1 MPTDLGFNH
10 WLIGIGLSA
19 KSVQNTLSRLEKM
32 RVQDA
37 LTEDG
42 FYQFLSEHRKS
53 YSEASV
59 NKHIDTIRKYL
70 QYNKITWNNPPHRI
84 KEHNRSPETISD
96 DEINTIITHL
106 QPKYRFFFALL
117 AHTGLRPSEAF
128 KLDHTCFDL
137 ARNVICI
144 RDTKTFK
151 DRVIPIHEALTPF
164 IKTVIT
170 GKQFNFS
177 DTAAR
182 TELNK
187 VCDELQ
193 ITRKKI
199 YAFRHSFVTRLLDSD
214 VDLFSVKLLAGHSDT
229 RSTERYYHSSL
240 KRLKV
245 AIQKDAL
252 GFVSMPWTKKLQI
265 IAIRLKEALEAIKN
279 DPDIDYS
286 VTETN
291 EEIIIRVKKKDTKK

>member
-1 MPTDLGFNH
+1 MTALGFKH
-10 WLIGIGLSA
+10 WLIGTGLSA

-32 RVQDA
+32 RVQGA

-42 FYQFLSEHRKS
+42 FYAFISQHREQ

-59 NKHIDTIRKYL
+59 NKHIDTIRKWI
-70 QYNKITWNNPPHRI
+70 QYNKLQWNHPPSRI
-84 KEHNRSPETISD
+84 KEHNHSPETISD
-96 DEINTIITHL
+96 EEITQIITRCKP
-106 QPKYRFFFALL
+106 QYRFFLSLL

-128 KLDHTCFDL
+128 KLDHTSFDR
-137 ARNVICI
+137 ARNVIVI
-144 RDTKTFK
+144 KDTKTFK
-151 DRVIPIHEALTPF
+151 DRVVPVHEALTPF
-164 IKTVIT
+164 IQTVIP

-177 DTAAR
+177 DTAVR
-182 TELNK
+182 SELYR

-199 YAFRHSFVTRLLDSD
+199 YSFRHSFVTRLLDSD

-240 KRLKV
+240 KRLKS
-245 AIQKDAL
+245 AIEKDAL
-252 GFVSMPWTKKLQI
+252 GFTTMNPLQKLKV
-265 IAIRLKEALEAIKN
+265 IATRLKESLEPIKQ
-279 DPDIDYS
+279 DPDLDYS

-291 EEIIIRVKKKDTKK
+291 EEIVIRVKKKHKDK

>member
-1 MPTDLGFNH
+1 MAAQFEY
-10 WLIGIGLSA
+10 WLISQGLSK
-19 KSVQNTLSRLEKM
+19 KSIQNTLSRLDRLE
-32 RVQDA
+32 VQGA
-37 LTEDG
+37 LTEEG
-42 FYQFLSEHRKS
+42 FYTFLSTLRKD
-53 YSEASV
+53 YSAALV
-59 NKHIDTIRKYL
+59 NKYVDTIRKY
-70 QYNKITWNNPPHRI
+70 ITFTKVQWNHLPSRI

-96 DEINTIITHL
+96 EEINLILAHL
-106 QPKYRFFFALL
+106 NPKYRFFFTLL
-117 AHTGLRPSEAF
+117 AHTGLRPSEAL

-187 VCDELQ
+187 VCGELQ